1 MLTVAVVSLGLVA
14 SPKTMQPLVQ
24 APRVQPVAMADAA
37 KARASLMGALVG
49 ASACALAGAGLAEAT
64 TPSAFTL
71 LSDSG
76 APAWR
81 LNSCNDRNVVSVST
95 PTPALRSWLCSDA
108 HRRSLTG
115 RAGMFNQDV
124 LFTDFLV
131 QGFDAGNTAG
141 YAVLALA
148 VMIALASPDA
158 WSSAA
163 DLAAEEVEAC
173 LIDYESEGPICGK
186 GECSVRDNRAPRRAR
201 SQPHP

>member
-1 MLTVAVVSLGLVA
+1 M
-14 SPKTMQPLVQ
+14 
-24 APRVQPVAMADAA
+24 
-37 KARASLMGALVG
+37 
-49 ASACALAGAGLAEAT
+49 
-64 TPSAFTL
+64 
-71 LSDSG
+71 
-76 APAWR
+76 
-81 LNSCNDRNVVSVST
+81 
-95 PTPALRSWLCSDA
+95 
-108 HRRSLTG
+108 TG

-131 QGFDAGNTAG
+131 QGVDAGNTAG

-158 WSSAA
+158 WSSAV

-186 GECSVRDNRAPRRAR
+186 GEYSARDNRAPRRAR

>member
-1 MLTVAVVSLGLVA
+1 MSRISAKIAKQVGD
-14 SPKTMQPLVQ
+14 
-24 APRVQPVAMADAA
+24 DA
-37 KARASLMGALVG
+37 
-49 ASACALAGAGLAEAT
+49 
-64 TPSAFTL
+64 L
-71 LSDSG
+71 LS
-76 APAWR
+76 
-81 LNSCNDRNVVSVST
+81 
-95 PTPALRSWLCSDA
+95 
-108 HRRSLTG
+108 
-115 RAGMFNQDV
+115 V

-186 GECSVRDNRAPRRAR
+186 GECSARDNRAPRRAR

>member
-1 MLTVAVVSLGLVA
+1 
-14 SPKTMQPLVQ
+14 
-24 APRVQPVAMADAA
+24 
-37 KARASLMGALVG
+37 
-49 ASACALAGAGLAEAT
+49 
-64 TPSAFTL
+64 
-71 LSDSG
+71 
-76 APAWR
+76 
-81 LNSCNDRNVVSVST
+81 
-95 PTPALRSWLCSDA
+95 
-108 HRRSLTG
+108 
-115 RAGMFNQDV
+115 MFNQDV

-186 GECSVRDNRAPRRAR
+186 ASFDSVEGGLTCIESYKNGKLRWVCA
-201 SQPHP
+201 